1 MGHSQGT
8 NVSIVRFRCKGL
20 RNLCRRTT
28 ARRFCIL
35 TSCARLGCT
44 CGSRYLRVS
53 LWLQYKYIGAYG
65 ILMGVRTD
73 VRNRQAFAQKLKV
86 IADELR
92 QRMAGIRF
100 TPKSSPFTEYL
111 PDKL

>member
-1 MGHSQGT
+1 MGHSLGT
-8 NVSIVRFRCKGL
+8 DVGIARFHCKGL

-28 ARRFCIL
+28 ARRFGIL

-44 CGSRYLRVS
+44 CGSRCLRVR
-53 LWLQYKYIGAYG
+53 LCLQYIGAYG
-65 ILMGVRTD
+65 VLMGVRTD

-100 TPKSSPFTEYL
+100 TPKSSPCTEYL